1 MMVKMAKKRI
11 QKIPK
16 TVMLK
21 CPHCSAKSKAIV
33 SVDNCPQNFICPK
46 CLVEVRN
53 PITQCCVI
61 CAFSDKKC
69 PRTLFM
75 EAKVKGLELR

>member
-1 MMVKMAKKRI
+1 MAKKRI

-16 TVMLK
+16 SVLLQ
-21 CPHCSAKSKAIV
+21 CPHCKVKSKAIV
-33 SVDNCPQNFICPK
+33 SIDNCPQSFICPK
-46 CLVEVRN
+46 CEQPVIN

-61 CAFSDKKC
+61 CAYSNKKC
-69 PRTLFM
+69 PRTLYM

>member
-1 MMVKMAKKRI
+1 MAHKKI

-16 TVMLK
+16 NVMLK
-21 CPHCSAKSKAIV
+21 CPHCLGKSKAIV
-33 SVDNCPQNFICPK
+33 SIENSPQQFVCPK
-46 CLVEVRN
+46 CNADVKN
-53 PITQCCVI
+53 PITQCCII

-69 PRTLFM
+69 PRTLYM

>member
-1 MMVKMAKKRI
+1 MAKKKI

-16 TVMLK
+16 NVLLK
-21 CPHCSAKSKAIV
+21 CPSCSQKNKAIV
-33 SVDNCPQNFICPK
+33 AIENCPQAFTCPK
-46 CLVEVRN
+46 CSAEVRT
-53 PITQCCVI
+53 PLTSCCII

-75 EAKVKGLELR
+75 EAKVKGLEIR

>member
-1 MMVKMAKKRI
+1 MARKKI

-16 TVMLK
+16 NVMLK

-33 SVDNCPQNFICPK
+33 SVDNCPQNFVCPK
-46 CLVEVRN
+46 CFADVKN
-53 PITQCCVI
+53 PLTQCCVI
-61 CAFSDKKC
+61 CAFSDKLC
-69 PRTLFM
+69 PRTLYM

>member
-1 MMVKMAKKRI
+1 MAKKRI

-16 TVMLK
+16 NVLLK
-21 CPHCSAKSKAIV
+21 CPHCSEKSKAIV
-33 SVDNCPQNFICPK
+33 SIENCPQIYVCPK
-46 CLVEVRN
+46 CSQEVRN
-53 PITQCCVI
+53 PVTQCCII

-75 EAKVKGLELR
+75 EAQVKGLELR

>member
-1 MMVKMAKKRI
+1 MAKKRI

-16 TVMLK
+16 HVLLK
-21 CPHCSAKSKAIV
+21 CPYCSAKNKAIV
-33 SVDNCPQNFICPK
+33 DIENCPQSFTCPK
-46 CLVEVRN
+46 CNQEVKN
-53 PITQCCVI
+53 PLTSCCVI

-69 PRTLFM
+69 PRTLYM